1 MGLLW
6 HFSWTKCI
14 LKDYFFSNLPI
25 FLTTKQCNYAVV
37 SICLC
42 HYMYTLVCHCKF
54 LFAKHNR
61 AYLIPILPA
70 VKLSFSLCITVL
82 IQRKQLSSRS
92 MRQTFSIISS
102 LLWDW
107 SLWLQFAM
115 VKEIEFFDW
124 CKGHMKVVKN
134 MPLSLS
140 SRIRCTSHI
149 ISHCHFVLQYIK
161 KNPWI
166 SYLEFITLR
175 FDLRIY

>member
-1 MGLLW
+1 MIIIDKPIQPLVKINPCRLTDCRPAL
-6 HFSWTKCI
+6 HENNCRMTMCKPVMSHDLTSDSI
-14 LKDYFFSNLPI
+14 LKWDYCDIFLEQNASSRTIFSNLPI

-102 LLWDW
+102 LLQD
-107 SLWLQFAM
+107 
-115 VKEIEFFDW
+115 
-124 CKGHMKVVKN
+124 
-134 MPLSLS
+134 
-140 SRIRCTSHI
+140 
-149 ISHCHFVLQYIK
+149 
-161 KNPWI
+161 
-166 SYLEFITLR
+166 
-175 FDLRIY
+175 